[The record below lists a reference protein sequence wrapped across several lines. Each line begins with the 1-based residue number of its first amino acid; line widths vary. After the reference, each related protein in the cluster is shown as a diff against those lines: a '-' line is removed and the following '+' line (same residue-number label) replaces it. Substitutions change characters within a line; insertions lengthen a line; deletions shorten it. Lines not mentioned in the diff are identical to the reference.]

1 MGEVTNVGD
10 AQGLRPCG
18 YRDLEAAIQ
27 PHGCPHLAMFL
38 DDNRGSDG
46 GLVVGGGDDGARHH
60 LLRERR
66 QEPQEQGEEE

>member
-1 MGEVTNVGD
+1 MGEVAYVGD
-10 AQGLRPCG
+10 TQGLRACR

-27 PHGCPHLAMFL
+27 PHGRSHLAMFL
-38 DDNRGSDG
+38 DDDRGSDG
-46 GLVVGGGDDGARHH
+46 GLVVGGGDDCARHH